1 MQKYINWKFS
11 ANPALNNRPPETN
24 SRFDITWHDSVSLCK
39 NLYDI
44 LQYRAT
50 YCETHIS
57 LYKHLWNNMKACNCT
72 CSAFGLNFCSITG
85 SENTTT
91 YIYFSFIFNL
101 FQIQIVYIQCCC
113 CILSIYRIQ
122 LLLHRKDD
130 HMNTVCLP
138 ILEKNQY
145 QSIYLQ
151 QAYCT
156 SFI

>member
-1 MQKYINWKFS
+1 MN
-11 ANPALNNRPPETN
+11 
-24 SRFDITWHDSVSLCK
+24 
-39 NLYDI
+39 
-44 LQYRAT
+44 
-50 YCETHIS
+50 
-57 LYKHLWNNMKACNCT
+57 ACNCT
-72 CSAFGLNFCSITG
+72 CSAFGLNFFSIAG
-85 SENTTT
+85 SENTTMHV

-101 FQIQIVYIQCCC
+101 FQIQIVYIQCFC

-138 ILEKNQY
+138 ILEKTQY